1 MKSKDDIRIGD
12 LVTFIDYYWDATKRE
27 EISERCYSIVLGIR
41 KTCLRGDDQ
50 ASYNLY
56 RLKLPSYS
64 SHGYT
69 EVTIDDI
76 SIVSRYDSQDRRPGK
91 T

>member
-1 MKSKDDIRIGD
+1 MQSKDDIRVGD

-41 KTCLRGDDQ
+41 KTYLHADDPG
-50 ASYNLY
+50 YNLY
-56 RLKLPSYS
+56 RLKLPNYS

-69 EVTIDDI
+69 EVTIDD
-76 SIVSRYDSQDRRPGK
+76 DSQDRRPGK